1 MRKPHANLKHGFTLV
16 EILVV
21 VVILGVLAAI
31 VLPQFASATDDARY
45 NAFIT
50 DLNALTKAVSAYEN
64 IHGLPPDGD
73 SGVMPT
79 ELNIYMSPERYERAT
94 PLGGVWDVEVEESGI
109 VLAVGVHFNGGQTPS
124 TQVLGRIDAMIDDG
138 DIEAGSFREIAANR
152 YYNVLRD

>member
-1 MRKPHANLKHGFTLV
+1 MIRNHANRPGFTLV

-21 VVILGVLAAI
+21 VVILGILAAI

-73 SGVMPT
+73 SGVMPG
-79 ELNIYMSPERYERAT
+79 ELDIYMSAERYERPT
-94 PLGGVWDVEVEESGI
+94 PLGGVWDVEVEESGV
-109 VLAVGVHFNGGQTPS
+109 VLAVGVHFNGDQTPS
-124 TQVLGRIDAMIDDG
+124 TGILSRIDEMIDDG
-138 DIEAGSFREIAANR
+138 DLSTGSFREIAADR